1 MNGVQ
6 LFGDIGN
13 SVRVGEA
20 RAGVEKRGDVEC
32 QGGELGTG
40 LCVGGVDKR
49 PSGVPGERFAG

>member
-13 SVRVGEA
+13 GMRVGEA

-32 QGGELGTG
+32 QGGEPGAG
-40 LCVGGVDKR
+40 LRVGGVDKG